1 MAETIRFWLGM
12 EYRGDGLK
20 RIDKILVG
28 NSDNEKSEYIDLT
41 DLLKVFTTADLNE
54 SATRKYITP
63 ELLQKLENL
72 SEGNYT
78 LEQLGQ
84 YFYPKSTNP
93 EGYLTADSDLAAAK
107 ITGILAASL
116 IPGLAA
122 SKITSGT
129 FGAAR
134 IPGLD
139 TSKITSGVFD
149 LARIPNIPASKLED
163 FTTELGKYILKT
175 AIGAANGIAP
185 LNENSQLPEAYIQN
199 LNANKITAGT
209 FAESLIP
216 SVFLKLSQI
225 VDDVTS
231 EDPEA
236 LLSANQGRVLNE
248 RINGLAG
255 SKWLGEFTS
264 IANLLAAYPEGD
276 EQLWHEDLPG
286 WNADVDAGEG
296 VDIEHYI
303 FDLSDKEWV
312 KQLGRSN
319 VETATSVQQKY
330 ESNPDTN
337 RFTDTRKNKVDGL
350 PVNVA
355 SSENVSTAKQ
365 EAINDQKIIT
375 VAASR
380 ALADTDHKSILM
392 ITASVTLT
400 NPGNLKS
407 NFTCDLDVT
416 DTGQA
421 TINDSVGDGSTLDFP
436 SGKILEADK
445 MGTIYRRSDNGLLR
459 GKGEFID

>member
-20 RIDKILVG
+20 RLDKILVG
-28 NSDNEKSEYIDLT
+28 NSDTEKSEYIDLS
-41 DLLKVFTTADLNE
+41 DLLKVFTTDDLNE
-54 SATRKYITP
+54 SQTKKYITP

-93 EGYLTADSDLAAAK
+93 EGYLTSQSELAAAK
-107 ITGILAASL
+107 IAGTLAASL

-129 FGAAR
+129 FSAAR
-134 IPGLD
+134 IPDLSA
-139 TSKITSGVFD
+139 SKITSGVFD

-163 FTTELGKYILKT
+163 FTTELGKYMLKT
-175 AIGAANGIAP
+175 AIGAANGVAP

-199 LNANKITAGT
+199 LNANKITSGT

-225 VDDVTS
+225 VDDLTS

-248 RINGLAG
+248 KINGIAG

-264 IANLLAAYPEGD
+264 KANLLAAYPEGD
-276 EQLWHEDLPG
+276 EQLWHENLPG
-286 WNADVDAGEG
+286 WNADVDAGED

-330 ESNPDTN
+330 ESNPDTY
-337 RFTDTRKNKVDGL
+337 RLTEVRKNKVDSLKEFNQILENQYGNHPDFDNQNDL
-350 PVNVA
+350 NIWLLQNIGN
-355 SSENVSTAKQ
+355 SSEPQPTAPTMN
-365 EAINDQKIIT
+365 ISNIT
-375 VAASR
+375 SESF
-380 ALADTDHKSILM
+380 DYE
-392 ITASVTLT
+392 VT
-400 NPGNLKS
+400 
-407 NFTCDLDVT
+407 
-416 DTGQA
+416 
-421 TINDSVGDGSTLDFP
+421 
-436 SGKILEADK
+436 E
-445 MGTIYRRSDNGLLR
+445 
-459 GKGEFID
+459 